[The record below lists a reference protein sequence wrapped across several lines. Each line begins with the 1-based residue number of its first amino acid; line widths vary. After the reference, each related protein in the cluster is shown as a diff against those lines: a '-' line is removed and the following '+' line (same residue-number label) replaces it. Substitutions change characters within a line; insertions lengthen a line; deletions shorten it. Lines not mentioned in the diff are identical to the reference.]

1 MLVAYR
7 LNFPKKDLRSTGGL
21 NNRKYRK
28 YNRKKYSKK
37 RDLINRT
44 AWRIEYKSKQVRCKV
59 CIKYTYINQWNIIC
73 AKCSKIKFEWFRIRY
88 FKIEEIQWFLAM
100 RSVKAT
106 SMMSFY
112 LRITNDKSLPAKY
125 ISWYLLKQS
134 SESRNITFIAK
145 NICFYVIMFF
155 FETSV
160 DIFANLD
167 YFNFVTLFNQNIFLL
182 LTFPSTKY

>member
-112 LRITNDKSLPAKY
+112 LRIINDKSLPAKY

-145 NICFYVIMFF
+145 NICFYIIMFF